1 MAVKIL
7 IAEDDIQLLEM
18 YKMKFEL
25 EGFEVYSVEDGQRAL
40 EEIKNVNPDVVL
52 LDLMMPIVDG
62 FGVLKQIKQDPML
75 SNLIVI
81 ILTNLADEKTAEE
94 IYKLGA
100 TEYLIKSEL
109 TPLEVAVRVKELISY
124 YKKDQLKK

>member
-1 MAVKIL
+1 
-7 IAEDDIQLLEM
+7 
-18 YKMKFEL
+18 
-25 EGFEVYSVEDGQRAL
+25 
-40 EEIKNVNPDVVL
+40 
-52 LDLMMPIVDG
+52 MMPIVDG